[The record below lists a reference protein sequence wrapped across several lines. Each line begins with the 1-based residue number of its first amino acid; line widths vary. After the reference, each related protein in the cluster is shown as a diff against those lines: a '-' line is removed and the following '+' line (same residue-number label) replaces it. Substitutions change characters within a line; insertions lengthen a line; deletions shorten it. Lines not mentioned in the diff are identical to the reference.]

1 MTKSLCYKTNL
12 WLLFAQVA
20 VVVTEPMPEQAEDIS
35 TPPTEPVVVPETG
48 ICEAWILKHSE
59 DTTSDCW
66 ELVVSPLALWFM
78 YLMGKCIMNIRIS
91 RKYGNV
97 QTRFV
102 FRQKMETCSFT
113 FGMSLYP
120 CRFYSTCSTV
130 TNWIYFITMLSLQ
143 YLLVL
148 PLLM

>member
-1 MTKSLCYKTNL
+1 MLQNKPLAVLCTGSGCCHWTHVRTGGGHLHPPLRTCGSAWTWNL
-12 WLLFAQVA
+12 WSLNIETQWRPHFRLLR
-20 VVVTEPMPEQAEDIS
+20 TRI
-35 TPPTEPVVVPETG
+35 
-48 ICEAWILKHSE
+48 
-59 DTTSDCW
+59 
-66 ELVVSPLALWFM
+66 SPLALWFM
-78 YLMGKCIMNIRIS
+78 YLMGKCIMNIRIG

-120 CRFYSTCSTV
+120 CWFYSTCSTV